1 MEAGAAAVAACSAPR
16 VLLVSCSLA
25 SLARDLDRLAATHR
39 VARLRLCDLFP
50 HTDHVEA
57 VTLLERR

>member
-1 MEAGAAAVAACSAPR
+1 
-16 VLLVSCSLA
+16 VSCSLA

-50 HTDHVEA
+50 HTEHVEA